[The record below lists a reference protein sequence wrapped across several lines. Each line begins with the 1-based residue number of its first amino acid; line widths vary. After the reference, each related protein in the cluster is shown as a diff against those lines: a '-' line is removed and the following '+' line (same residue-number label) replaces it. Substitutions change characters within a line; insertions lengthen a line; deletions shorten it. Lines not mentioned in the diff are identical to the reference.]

1 MVKDSCAKLE
11 PEKSS
16 YLVNPIKGE
25 IYECKES
32 YEAAKLAA
40 ASAVT
45 GVKKILSGD
54 YEKGYCIIRPPGH
67 HAYHNKSAGFCFFNN
82 VAIAVK
88 TALAEPFN
96 LKRVAIFDWDI
107 HHGDGTQALFYD
119 DPRVLFMSLHRT
131 DRLTFYPMYKEC
143 LPEFVGEGKG
153 AGFNVNVAWE
163 TGLEVNE
170 FDRMSNKQSDLG
182 N

>member
-1 MVKDSCAKLE
+1 MKDSCAKLGE
-11 PEKSS
+11 GESS
-16 YLVNPIKGE
+16 HKVNTDEGE
-25 IYECKES
+25 LYESRET

-45 GVKKILSGD
+45 GVKKILNGD
-54 YEKGYCIIRPPGH
+54 YDKGYCIIRPPGH

-107 HHGDGTQALFYD
+107 HHGDGTQSLFYD

-131 DRLTFYPMYKEC
+131 DKLTFYPMYKEC
-143 LPEFVGEGKG
+143 LPEYVGQGKG
-153 AGFNVNVAWE
+153 AGFNINVAWE
-163 TGLEVNE
+163 TGLVVDE
-170 FDRMSNKQSDLG
+170 FDRHNNKQSDLG